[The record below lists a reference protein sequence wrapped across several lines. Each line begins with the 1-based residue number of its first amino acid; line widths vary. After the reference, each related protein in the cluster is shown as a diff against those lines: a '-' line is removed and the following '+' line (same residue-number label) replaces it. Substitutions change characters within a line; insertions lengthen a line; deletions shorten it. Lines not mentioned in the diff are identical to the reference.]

1 MFYKPARLSSD
12 WMPSMDRGRTGESS
26 RRPPAEPSRRTPTG
40 DVERALV
47 DAAVTVVERD
57 GFAAL
62 TVRAVAK
69 EAGVAPMGVYNHLGG
84 KDGLIAAVL
93 IRGFDGLRDAV
104 ESNAGLPA
112 DQRMRATGHSYRAF
126 ALSRP
131 VTYSLMFGG
140 GVAPEVYE
148 PVSEHGRAAF
158 GALVNVVLDAQR
170 AGNVIADD
178 PVDVAMRIWSAVHG
192 AVSLSITG
200 SGPPSAE
207 PSVDRTTDRTTD
219 RTSDPSAGSTAKPR
233 DTVSDATYEGLLDMI
248 EKGLLP

>member
-1 MFYKPARLSSD
+1 MGQASS
-12 WMPSMDRGRTGESS
+12 
-26 RRPPAEPSRRTPTG
+26 AEPSRRTPTG

-47 DAAVTVVERD
+47 DAAVTVLERD

-84 KDGLIAAVL
+84 KDGLVAAVL

-104 ESNAGLPA
+104 ETNAALPA
-112 DQRMRATGHSYRAF
+112 GQRMRATGHSYRDF

-140 GVAPEVYE
+140 GFAPEIYE
-148 PVSEHGRAAF
+148 PVSGHGKAAF
-158 GALVNVVLDAQR
+158 EALVHAVIDAQR
-170 AGNVIADD
+170 AGLIVSDE
-178 PVDVAMRIWSAVHG
+178 PVDVAMRIWSVVHG
-192 AVSLSITG
+192 AMSLTISG
-200 SGPPSAE
+200 SGPPID
-207 PSVDRTTDRTTD
+207 PIHPLPGGVDE
-219 RTSDPSAGSTAKPR
+219 SAGER
-233 DTVSDATYEGLLDMI
+233 NGVSDSTYERLLDMI

>member
-1 MFYKPARLSSD
+1 MDQGNGVDVSD
-12 WMPSMDRGRTGESS
+12 VSASA
-26 RRPPAEPSRRTPTG
+26 AEPSRRTPTG

-47 DAAVTVVERD
+47 DAAVTVLERD

-84 KDGLIAAVL
+84 KDGLVAAVL
-93 IRGFDGLRDAV
+93 IRGFQGLRDAV
-104 ESNAGLPA
+104 ESNAGLPP
-112 DQRMRATGHSYRAF
+112 DQRMRATGHSYREF

-131 VTYSLMFGG
+131 ATYSLMFGG

-148 PVSEHGRAAF
+148 PVAEHGRAAF
-158 GALVNVVLDAQR
+158 EALVKAVLDAQQ
-170 AGNVIADD
+170 AGLVVPDD

-192 AVSLSITG
+192 AMSLTIAG
-200 SGPPSAE
+200 SGPP
-207 PSVDRTTDRTTD
+207 P
-219 RTSDPSAGSTAKPR
+219 DPSADTDPPTDPSAKHKNG
-233 DTVSDATYEGLLDMI
+233 VSDSTYERLLDMI

>member
-1 MFYKPARLSSD
+1 MGGAGMGGAGMGGAGMEPD
-12 WMPSMDRGRTGESS
+12 G
-26 RRPPAEPSRRTPTG
+26 AEPDSAAPPRRTPSG
-40 DVERALV
+40 DIERALV
-47 DAAVTVVERD
+47 DAAVAVLERD

-84 KDGLIAAVL
+84 KDGLVAAVL

-104 ESNAGLPA
+104 ERNAALPA
-112 DQRMRATGHSYRAF
+112 GQRMRATGHSYREF

-131 VTYSLMFGG
+131 ATYSLMFGG

-148 PVSEHGRAAF
+148 PVAGHGQAAF
-158 GALVNVVLDAQR
+158 EALVNTVLDAQR
-170 AGNVIADD
+170 AGLVVADD

-192 AVSLSITG
+192 AMSLTIAG
-200 SGPPSAE
+200 SGPP
-207 PSVDRTTDRTTD
+207 VDPVRG
-219 RTSDPSAGSTAKPR
+219 PPVEGSSKPENG
-233 DTVSDATYEGLLDMI
+233 VSDSTYEGLLDMI